1 MWVMKRNANFRYQ
14 IDRRLGSLVAVFAL
28 LLAVVAPTIASA
40 AQLTER
46 SIALSSAAAS
56 AAGVSYEVNFKAAG
70 NAGAFIVDFCRDSPV
85 IGETCT
91 PPVGFS
97 LSSAT
102 TATAGFTR
110 TVLDANTIMLVGE
123 IEASDEVVVQID
135 NVTNPS
141 EVGPMY
147 VRVVTYDLA
156 ANADDYTSTALG
168 SGVVDRGGAAVSII
182 YAIGVS
188 GSVLESML
196 FCVSG
201 DEIDED
207 CTNTTAPVLELGET
221 VGDVKALVPTSVS
234 EGTIHTQI
242 STNAVTGAVVSL
254 KSSALGC
261 GGLMRA
267 GAPSACDITPAT
279 SGGVSEGD
287 AKFGIK
293 TAAATNTVGVA
304 GATGVFQPVADSGYG
319 TTAFFLGYVEGNGTG
334 VTSVFGDPFLDTNGA
349 PANNKNMALTFGASV
364 SNNTP
369 AGQYSADISLIATGK
384 F

>member
-14 IDRRLGSLVAVFAL
+14 IDRRLGSLVAAFAL

-123 IEASDEVVVQID
+123 IEADDEVVVQID

-156 ANADDYTSTALG
+156 ANADDYASTALG

-221 VGDVKALVPTSVS
+221 VGDVIALVPTEVS

-242 STNAVTGAVVSL
+242 STNAVSGAVVSL

-267 GAPSACDITPAT
+267 GAPAACDITPAVAD
-279 SGGVSEGD
+279 GINAGD

-293 TAAATNTVGVA
+293 TAAATNTDGVA
-304 GATGVFQPVADSGYG
+304 GATGVFQPVTDSGYG

>member
-1 MWVMKRNANFRYQ
+1 MWVMKRNAKFRYQ

-56 AAGVSYEVNFKAAG
+56 ASGVSYEVNFKAAG
-70 NAGAFIVDFCRDSPV
+70 SAGAFVVDFCRDSPV

-102 TATAGFTR
+102 TATEDFTR
-110 TVLDANTIMLVGE
+110 TVLDTNTIMLVGE
-123 IEASDEVVVQID
+123 IDANDQVVVQID

-147 VRVVTYDLA
+147 VRVVTYDLST
-156 ANADDYTSTALG
+156 NASDYESTDLG
-168 SGVVDRGGAAVSII
+168 EGVVDQGGAAVSII

-207 CTNTTAPVLELGET
+207 CTNTTAPVIELGET
-221 VGDVKALVPTSVS
+221 VGDVKALVPTAIS

-242 STNAVTGAVVSL
+242 STNAVSGAVVGL

-267 GAPSACDITPAT
+267 GAPTACDITPAVT
-279 SGGVSEGD
+279 GGITEGE

-293 TAAATNTVGVA
+293 TATATNTQGVA
-304 GATGVFQPVADSGYG
+304 GATGVFKPVTGSGYG
-319 TTAFFLGYVEGNGTG
+319 TTFFLGYAEDDETG
-334 VTSVFGDPFLDTNGA
+334 ITSVFGDPFLDTGSA